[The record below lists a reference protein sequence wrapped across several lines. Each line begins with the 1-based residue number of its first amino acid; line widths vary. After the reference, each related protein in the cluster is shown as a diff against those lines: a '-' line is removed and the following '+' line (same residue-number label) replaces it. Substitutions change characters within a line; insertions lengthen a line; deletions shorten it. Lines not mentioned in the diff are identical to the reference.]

1 MNEQGFFDDIEA
13 SDEYTAGKNFV
24 LIPADTV
31 VTAKV
36 TKVEYKTNE
45 EKMLNEY
52 LSIEWTI
59 AGGEYAGQTLTQSA
73 LINSDDD
80 VKRKKGKR
88 LIATLFTICGV
99 DIKKIKTPTL
109 KIESIEKTICNKPI
123 KLTIG
128 VMDRKVI
135 DAMGEEKTYQNN
147 FIAKIQKV
155 ESKVDSDGDDDD
167 IGF

>member
-1 MNEQGFFDDIEA
+1 MSEQSFFDDIEA
-13 SDEYTAGKNFV
+13 SEEYAAGNV
-24 LIPADTV
+24 LIPDGTV

-36 TKVEYKTNE
+36 TKVEYKINE

-52 LSIEWTI
+52 LSLEWTVS
-59 AGGEYAGQTLTQSA
+59 GGEYGGQTLTQSA
-73 LINSDDD
+73 LINADDE

-123 KLTIG
+123 KITIG

-147 FIAKIQKV
+147 YVAKIQKV
-155 ESKVDSDGDDDD
+155 ESKVDEDGDDD
-167 IGF
+167 IEF

>member
-1 MNEQGFFDDIEA
+1 MSEQSFFDDIEA
-13 SDEYTAGKNFV
+13 SDEYEAGFI
-24 LIPADTV
+24 LIPEGSI
-31 VTAKV
+31 VTAKI
-36 TKVEYKTNE
+36 TKVEYKINE
-45 EKMLNEY
+45 KKMLNEY

-59 AGGEYAGQTLTQSA
+59 SSGEYAGQTLTQSA

-123 KLTIG
+123 RLTIG
-128 VMDRKVI
+128 IMDKKVI
-135 DAMGEEKTYQNN
+135 DEMGNEKIYQNN
-147 FIAKIQKV
+147 FVAKIQKV
-155 ESKVDSDGDDDD
+155 ESKVDADGDDD